1 MRPELPYHVN
11 HPRNPHDP
19 RAYDRVAFF
28 NDHYLEVVEMFQ
40 TIMEYLRVPN
50 GEDGGSSLWEEVS
63 PITFVPLYVTFQDT
77 PQEVIDNTT
86 YIYNDRYEYSSNI
99 HKHMPLFKV
108 EDNIYAIPIPFE
120 ELNEYTQITLSY
132 AGTPYVLSDGHIALF
147 KPGNLYID
155 FVEEFSGNIEK
166 HNHVIVSGLENHL
179 NLIELTDKP
188 EEFTFNRIRPIED
201 RQVLGG

>member
-11 HPRNPHDP
+11 HLRNPHDP

-50 GEDGGSSLWEEVS
+50 GEGGGSSLWEEVN

-86 YIYNDRYEYSSNI
+86 YTYGQGVNA
-99 HKHMPLFKV
+99 KHMPLFKV
-108 EDNIYAIPIPFE
+108 EGNTYAIPIPFE
-120 ELNEYTQITLSY
+120 ELDAFTQIVLCY
-132 AGTPYVLSDGHIALF
+132 VGTPYTLSDGHIALF
-147 KPGNLYID
+147 RPNNLYID
-155 FVEEFSGNIEK
+155 FVDEFSGSIEK
-166 HNHVIVSGLENHL
+166 HNHAIVSGLENHL
-179 NLIELTDKP
+179 NLVDLTDKP
-188 EEFTFNRIRPIED
+188 EEFTFNMIRPIED

>member
-50 GEDGGSSLWEEVS
+50 GEGGGSSLWEEVS
-63 PITFVPLYVTFQDT
+63 PITFVPLYVTFQNT

-86 YIYNDRYEYSSNI
+86 YTYGDYYYC
-99 HKHMPLFKV
+99 KHMPLFKV
-108 EDNIYAIPIPFE
+108 EGNTYAIPIPFE
-120 ELNEYTQITLSY
+120 ELTDNNRVYLCH
-132 AGTPYVLSDGHIALF
+132 AGTPYKLSDGHIALF
-147 KPGNLYID
+147 EPGYINIH
-155 FVEEFSGNIEK
+155 FVE
-166 HNHVIVSGLENHL
+166 
-179 NLIELTDKP
+179 
-188 EEFTFNRIRPIED
+188 
-201 RQVLGG
+201 

>member
-19 RAYDRVAFF
+19 RAYDRVSFF
-28 NDHYLEVVEMFQ
+28 NDHYLEVVQMFQ

-50 GEDGGSSLWEEVS
+50 GEGGGSSLWEEVE

-77 PQEVIDNTT
+77 PQEVINNTT
-86 YIYNDRYEYSSNI
+86 YAYGWSIQYY
-99 HKHMPLFKV
+99 KHMPLFKV
-108 EDNIYAIPIPFE
+108 EGNTYAIPLPFE
-120 ELNEYTQITLSY
+120 ELNDQNTISLNN
-132 AGTPYVLSDGHIALF
+132 AGTPYLLGDGHVALF
-147 KPGNLYID
+147 EPGDITIP
-155 FVEEFSGNIEK
+155 FIESASGNITR
-166 HNHVIVSGLENHL
+166 HNHAIISGLNNYL
-179 NLIELTDKP
+179 NLDDLQDKP

>member
-50 GEDGGSSLWEEVS
+50 GEGGGSSLWEEVS
-63 PITFVPLYVTFQDT
+63 SITFVPLYVTFQNT

-86 YIYNDRYEYSSNI
+86 YCYGGYSYN
-99 HKHMPLFKV
+99 KHMPLFKV
-108 EDNIYAIPIPFE
+108 EGNTYAIPIPFE
-120 ELNEYTQITLSY
+120 ELTDNNQTYLCW
-132 AGTPYVLSDGHIALF
+132 AGTPYVLNDNHIALF
-147 KPGNLYID
+147 EPGYLNIP
-155 FVEEFSGNIEK
+155 FVESVSGELTK
-166 HNHVIVSGLENHL
+166 HNHAIVSGSENHL
-179 NLIELTDKP
+179 NLIDLTDKP
-188 EEFTFNRIRPIED
+188 NEFTFNRIRPIED

>member
-50 GEDGGSSLWEEVS
+50 GEGGGSSLWEEVS

-86 YIYNDRYEYSSNI
+86 YTYGQGVNA
-99 HKHMPLFKV
+99 KHMPLFKV
-108 EDNIYAIPIPFE
+108 EGNTYAIPIPFE
-120 ELNEYTQITLSY
+120 ELTDNNRVYLCH
-132 AGTPYVLSDGHIALF
+132 AGTPYKLSDGHIALF
-147 KPGNLYID
+147 EPGYINIH
-155 FVEEFSGNIEK
+155 FVESVSGNIDK
-166 HNHVIVSGLENHL
+166 HNHAIVSGSENQL
-179 NLIELTDKP
+179 SLIDLTAKP

>member
-50 GEDGGSSLWEEVS
+50 GEGGGSSLWEEVS

-86 YIYNDRYEYSSNI
+86 YTYGDYYYC
-99 HKHMPLFKV
+99 KHMPLFKV
-108 EDNIYAIPIPFE
+108 EGNTYAIPIPFE
-120 ELNEYTQITLSY
+120 ELTDNNRVYLCH
-132 AGTPYVLSDGHIALF
+132 AGTPYKLSDGHIALF
-147 KPGNLYID
+147 EPGYFNIP
-155 FVEEFSGNIEK
+155 FVESVSGNIEK
-166 HNHVIVSGLENHL
+166 HNHAIVSGSENYL

-188 EEFTFNRIRPIED
+188 DEFTFNRIRPIED